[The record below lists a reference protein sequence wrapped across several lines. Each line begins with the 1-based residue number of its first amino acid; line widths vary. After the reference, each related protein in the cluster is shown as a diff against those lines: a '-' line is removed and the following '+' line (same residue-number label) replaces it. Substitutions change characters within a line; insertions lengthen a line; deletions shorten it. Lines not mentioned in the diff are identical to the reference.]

1 MLKLTAPQQP
11 HSHQDKPMIGLA
23 VAGGG
28 PLGAIYEL
36 GALRALDEAIDGL
49 SLHQLDAYVGVS
61 SGSILTAALANKMT
75 TAKMSRIFMS
85 SKDAE
90 FKFQPEQFLKPA
102 LGEYLTRAKAL
113 PAVVYDLLAESI
125 RHPDRILHLESL
137 EGISRLIPTGI
148 FDNQSI
154 DRLLAEVLS
163 SQNRTN
169 DFRSL
174 ETSLRVVAV
183 DLETGQAVR
192 FGEPGFDDVP
202 ISKAVQ
208 ASAALPGLYPPVEI
222 KGRHYVDGALRRTLH
237 ASVALRQG
245 VDLLFAINPLVPYD
259 PASGP
264 AVEPQAT
271 GSRLIKG
278 GLPLVLSQTFRS
290 LIQSRMQIGM
300 TKYSTEFPDAGL
312 VLIEPNRN
320 DEQMFFTNVFSYA
333 SRKELIE
340 HAYQTTRSEL
350 LKEAPALDALLSH
363 YGLSL
368 NRDALTTKQTFTE
381 SLANEPVFRT
391 AVGSS
396 LAQSLA
402 DLEMLLSEA
411 R

>member
-1 MLKLTAPQQP
+1 MLKLTAPQKRHIP
-11 HSHQDKPMIGLA
+11 NKKPLIGLA

-49 SLHQLDAYVGVS
+49 SLHQLGVYVGVS
-61 SGSILTAALANKMT
+61 SGSILTAALANQIT

-85 SKDAE
+85 APDAE

-102 LGEYLTRAKAL
+102 FGEYLNRAKTL
-113 PAVVYDLLAESI
+113 PSVIFDLLAEGI
-125 RHPDRILHLESL
+125 RHPERILHLESL

-148 FDNQSI
+148 FDNDNI
-154 DRLLAEVLS
+154 DQLLADVLS

-169 DFRSL
+169 DFRAL
-174 ETSLRVVAV
+174 ETSLRVIAV

-192 FGEPGFDDVP
+192 FGEPGHDDVP

-222 KGRHYVDGALRRTLH
+222 NGRHYVDGALRRTLH
-237 ASVALRQG
+237 ASVALKQG

-259 PASGP
+259 PAEGP
-264 AVEPQAT
+264 DTKERTT
-271 GSRLIKG
+271 GNRLIKG

-300 TKYSTEFPDAGL
+300 SKYSTDFPEAGL

-340 HAYQTTRSEL
+340 HAYQTTRTEL
-350 LKEAPALDALLSH
+350 LAASDALDLLLSD

-368 NRDALTTKQTFTE
+368 NYAVLKRPQTFAE
-381 SLANEPVFRT
+381 SLAGEPVFRSPIG
-391 AVGSS
+391 AE
-396 LAQSLA
+396 LAQSLT
-402 DLEMLLSEA
+402 DLDRLLEKA
-411 R
+411 H

>member
-11 HSHQDKPMIGLA
+11 HSCQDKPMIGLA

-61 SGSILTAALANKMT
+61 SGSILTAALANKIT

-90 FKFQPEQFLKPA
+90 FQFQPEQFLKPA
-102 LGEYLTRAKAL
+102 FGEYLARAKAL
-113 PAVVYDLLAESI
+113 PAVVYDLLSESI

-154 DRLLAEVLS
+154 DRLLADVLS

-192 FGEPGFDDVP
+192 FGEIGFDDVP

-222 KGRHYVDGALRRTLH
+222 NGRHYVDGALRRTLH

-264 AVEPQAT
+264 AVQPQAT

-300 TKYSTEFPDAGL
+300 TKYTTEFPNSGL

-333 SRKELIE
+333 SRKQLIE

-368 NRDALTTKQTFTE
+368 NHGALMTKQTFTQ
-381 SLANEPVFRT
+381 SLASEPVFRT
-391 AVGSS
+391 AVGST
-396 LAQSLA
+396 LAQSLS
-402 DLEMLLSEA
+402 DLEVLLDTA

>member
-1 MLKLTAPQQP
+1 MLKLTAPQIP
-11 HSHQDKPMIGLA
+11 HPSNQKPLIGLA

-36 GALRALDEAIDGL
+36 GALRALDEAVDGL
-49 SLHQLDAYVGVS
+49 SLHQLGVYVGVS
-61 SGSILTAALANKMT
+61 SGSILTAALANQIT
-75 TAKMSRIFMS
+75 TAKMSRIFMGS
-85 SKDAE
+85 ADAE

-102 LGEYLTRAKAL
+102 FGEYLNRAKAL
-113 PAVVYDLLAESI
+113 PSVIYDLLAESI
-125 RHPDRILHLESL
+125 RHPERMLHLESL

-148 FDNQSI
+148 FDNENI
-154 DRLLAEVLS
+154 DHLLADVLS
-163 SQNRTN
+163 NQSRTN

-192 FGEPGFDDVP
+192 FGEPGYDDVP

-259 PASGP
+259 PAT
-264 AVEPQAT
+264 EPNANQKTA

-300 TKYSTEFPDAGL
+300 TKYSSEFPSSGL

-350 LKEAPALDALLSH
+350 LNASDSLDALLNP
-363 YGLSL
+363 YGLCL
-368 NRDALTTKQTFTE
+368 NHAVLTTPQTFTE
-381 SLANEPVFRT
+381 SLASEPVFKT
-391 AVGSS
+391 AIGAQ
-396 LAQSLA
+396 LAQSLS
-402 DLEMLLSEA
+402 DLEALLEKA
-411 R
+411 H

>member
-1 MLKLTAPQQP
+1 MC
-11 HSHQDKPMIGLA
+11 
-23 VAGGG
+23 
-28 PLGAIYEL
+28 
-36 GALRALDEAIDGL
+36 
-49 SLHQLDAYVGVS
+49 
-61 SGSILTAALANKMT
+61 
-75 TAKMSRIFMS
+75 
-85 SKDAE
+85 
-90 FKFQPEQFLKPA
+90 
-102 LGEYLTRAKAL
+102 
-113 PAVVYDLLAESI
+113 I
-125 RHPDRILHLESL
+125 RDR
-137 EGISRLIPTGI
+137 IPTGI

-154 DRLLAEVLS
+154 DRLLAQVLS

-202 ISKAVQ
+202 SSKAVQ

-222 KGRHYVDGALRRTLH
+222 KGHHYVDGALRRTLH

-264 AVEPQAT
+264 EVKPQAT

-300 TKYSTEFPDAGL
+300 TKYSTQFPNAGL

-350 LKEAPALDALLSH
+350 LREAPALNALLSH

-368 NRDALTTKQTFTE
+368 NYTALTTTQTFTE
-381 SLANEPVFRT
+381 SLANEPIFRT
-391 AVGSS
+391 SVGST
-396 LAQSLA
+396 LAQSLS
-402 DLEMLLSEA
+402 DLEGLLNTA

>member
-1 MLKLTAPQQP
+1 MLKLTVPQSP
-11 HSHQDKPMIGLA
+11 PLNQDKPKIGLA

-90 FKFQPEQFLKPA
+90 FQFQPEQFLKPA
-102 LGEYLTRAKAL
+102 FGEYLARAKVL
-113 PAVVYDLLAESI
+113 PAVIYDLLAESI
-125 RHPDRILHLESL
+125 RHPERILHLESL

-154 DRLLAEVLS
+154 DNLLASVLS

-169 DFRSL
+169 DFRAL

-192 FGEPGFDDVP
+192 FGELGFDDVP

-222 KGRHYVDGALRRTLH
+222 NGRHYVDGALRRTLH

-245 VDLLFAINPLVPYD
+245 VDLLFAINTLVPFD
-259 PASGP
+259 PASG
-264 AVEPQAT
+264 ADFKAQAT

-300 TKYSTEFPDAGL
+300 TKYRTEFPRTGL

-350 LKEAPALDALLSH
+350 LKAAPALDALLSQ
-363 YGLSL
+363 YALSL
-368 NRDALTTKQTFTE
+368 NQTALTATQTFTE
-381 SLANEPVFRT
+381 SLANEPVFKT
-391 AVGSS
+391 PLAST

-402 DLEMLLSEA
+402 DLEAFLDTA